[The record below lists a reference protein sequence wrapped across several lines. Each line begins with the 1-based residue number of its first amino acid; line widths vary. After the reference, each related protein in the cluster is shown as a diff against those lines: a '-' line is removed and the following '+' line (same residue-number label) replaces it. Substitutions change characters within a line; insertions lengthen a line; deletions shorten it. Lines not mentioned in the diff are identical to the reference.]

1 MCGVLLCLW
10 NRPEHTKAVV
20 LPELVELAR
29 DEGSTVR
36 LAAFDTII
44 NLLEMF
50 DSGEL
55 HYSFITSHLFTSGL
69 SSSPYRI
76 LFCDCCSIFLLLSS
90 KFVTV
95 PVVKSAIQIEL
106 CKDTDVALR

>member
-1 MCGVLLCLW
+1 M
-10 NRPEHTKAVV
+10 

-29 DEGSTVR
+29 DEGSGVR

-55 HYSFITSHLFTSGL
+55 HSTPLTFKQRVSQ
-69 SSSPYRI
+69 R
-76 LFCDCCSIFLLLSS
+76 
-90 KFVTV
+90 
-95 PVVKSAIQIEL
+95 
-106 CKDTDVALR
+106 

>member
-1 MCGVLLCLW
+1 MCLRL
-10 NRPEHTKAVV
+10 RPEHTKAVV

-29 DEGSTVR
+29 DEGSGVR

-55 HYSFITSHLFTSGL
+55 HSTPLTFKQRVSQ
-69 SSSPYRI
+69 R
-76 LFCDCCSIFLLLSS
+76 
-90 KFVTV
+90 
-95 PVVKSAIQIEL
+95 
-106 CKDTDVALR
+106 

>member
-1 MCGVLLCLW
+1 M
-10 NRPEHTKAVV
+10 V

-50 DSGEL
+50 DSGEWP
-55 HYSFITSHLFTSGL
+55 L
-69 SSSPYRI
+69 SLPETERKGCISVLAHMNNTRSVR
-76 LFCDCCSIFLLLSS
+76 
-90 KFVTV
+90 
-95 PVVKSAIQIEL
+95 E
-106 CKDTDVALR
+106 

>member
-1 MCGVLLCLW
+1 MKTSTEFLTFQYSPGLKCPSVLSTDVYYTLLCFVRL
-10 NRPEHTKAVV
+10 RPEHTKAVV

-50 DSGEL
+50 DSGQL
-55 HYSFITSHLFTSGL
+55 HRSFTS
-69 SSSPYRI
+69 Y
-76 LFCDCCSIFLLLSS
+76 
-90 KFVTV
+90 
-95 PVVKSAIQIEL
+95 Q
-106 CKDTDVALR
+106 